1 MSITYSE
8 SVSVALGNQHTMRMR
23 RVVICG
29 LSSFTIFFHIISW
42 TVRFLVKFCIHKMYV
57 LICCTIF
64 VWNVSQSKKKWVRY
78 YHKYTES
85 SGEVTVILV
94 RFLTKLEFYRRSFE
108 KILKIPNFMKN
119 QSSGSKVVVRGRT
132 DGRTDRYDEANDR
145 FFLQFW

>member
-1 MSITYSE
+1 M
-8 SVSVALGNQHTMRMR
+8 
-23 RVVICG
+23 
-29 LSSFTIFFHIISW
+29 
-42 TVRFLVKFCIHKMYV
+42 
-57 LICCTIF
+57 
-64 VWNVSQSKKKWVRY
+64 RY